1 MMWRKRQALIALLL
15 LSASVA
21 SAARFNLKP
30 WTTKTIKTGK
40 QSTAPAEQLSKAE
53 DSSDSK
59 DKADGDI
66 VQGDGT
72 EDIDSSDNSLDE
84 DSTGKDD
91 AGGDKEVLTIVDDTN
106 STKSDHGDVKTFE
119 SSPAANQTLNKGN
132 NAVPQHA
139 HNPYARPTPYVV
151 MPSRNPQPQPP
162 SILST
167 ILKAFLPMPPP
178 RAPPSPF
185 GPGMFPPNSPPPPPS
200 IVPLLLRLV
209 LISFTTQILDFFRGS
224 HSDAFIPSCSQHYT
238 FERVNDRYRR
248 DGSALMQALA
258 SPPPGVRK
266 YRWKRIFR
274 RRRHANVDI
283 LTDSTKKSVE
293 PPSIGNGELYNR
305 TVIILD
311 MKPDSRVGNG
321 MADQLRDTVSFLIEQ
336 HRDHTDRRR
345 AVSHLPH
352 HATSSRTAKGI
363 RPAIG
368 AELEIL
374 LILDS
379 PGGTVQDYGLAASQ
393 LSRLRNEPQIKLTVC
408 VDRVAASGG
417 YMMACQSTPG
427 QLFAAPFAMVG
438 SIGVL
443 METVNLHDLLSKN
456 GIKPLI
462 IKAGKNKAPL
472 KALGEVTPDEL
483 EMAQDCANVIHQAFQ
498 KWVTKSRNLSG
509 SQDWLDKVAT
519 GAVFL
524 GTEACELGLVDRVVT
539 SDEYVAE
546 RVAAG
551 DRVLR
556 LVPYRGSQLGLR
568 LSPLDLLTG
577 LDAEGRAKIASKIK
591 QLGPGICQTL
601 ASLFRVGSAVGALN
615 LVHHFASLHN
625 QRSFSFS
632 G

>member
-1 MMWRKRQALIALLL
+1 MLRKRQTLVALLL
-15 LSASVA
+15 VSASVA

-30 WTTKTIKTGK
+30 WSRTIKAGTK
-40 QSTAPAEQLSKAE
+40 SSAPAEPAPE

-66 VQGDGT
+66 SQNAEVDT
-72 EDIDSSDNSLDE
+72 DSDNSPEDNAYKDE
-84 DSTGKDD
+84 GRNAAPTEADD
-91 AGGDKEVLTIVDDTN
+91 TTN
-106 STKSDHGDVKTFE
+106 STQSDHGGDELPSE
-119 SSPAANQTLNKGN
+119 STSSTNQTLAEGNK
-132 NAVPQHA
+132 AVPQHA
-139 HNPYARPTPYVV
+139 HNPYARPPPYVV
-151 MPSRNPQPQPP
+151 MTNRQPQPQPQSSSLLS
-162 SILST
+162 SILKV
-167 ILKAFLPMPPP
+167 LVPPQ
-178 RAPPSPF
+178 RSPPSPF
-185 GPGMFPPNSPPPPPS
+185 GPGMLPMNSPPPPPS
-200 IVPLLLRLV
+200 ILSLLLRLA

-224 HSDAFIPSCSQHYT
+224 HSDAFIPSTAQHYT

-266 YRWKRIFR
+266 YRWKRIFHR
-274 RRRHANVDI
+274 RRKENMDSLI
-283 LTDSTKKSVE
+283 DSTTESME
-293 PPSIGNGELYNR
+293 PPSLGNGELYNR

-321 MADQLRDTVSFLIEQ
+321 MAEHLRDTVSFLIEQ

-345 AVSHLPH
+345 SISHVPH
-352 HATSSRTAKGI
+352 LATTRTAKGI
-363 RPAIG
+363 RSAIG
-368 AELEIL
+368 AEMEIL

-379 PGGTVQDYGLAASQ
+379 GGGTVQDYGLAASQ
-393 LSRLRNEPQIKLTVC
+393 LCRLRNEPQIKLTIC

-417 YMMACQSTPG
+417 YMMASQATPG

-443 METVNLHDLLSKN
+443 METVNLHDLLAKN

-472 KALGEVTPDEL
+472 KQLGEVTPEEL
-483 EMAQDCANVIHQAFQ
+483 EMAQDDANVIHQAFQ

-509 SQDWLDKVAT
+509 SQEWLDKVAT

-524 GTEACELGLVDRVVT
+524 GAEACELGLVDRVVT

-556 LVPYRGSQLGLR
+556 LMPYRGSQLGLR

-577 LDAEGRAKIASKIK
+577 LDAEGRAKLTLRIK
-591 QLGPGICQTL
+591 QLGPGICQTF

-615 LVHHFASLHN
+615 LVHHLASLQCH
-625 QRSFSFS
+625 RSFSFS

>member
-1 MMWRKRQALIALLL
+1 MIWRKRQALVALLL

-30 WTTKTIKTGK
+30 WRRTKTIKTSGK
-40 QSTAPAEQLSKAE
+40 QSTAPAEQVPEAEASSDTKEKSDGDVGQSAETRDMASSE
-53 DSSDSK
+53 DSHDDNAGN
-59 DKADGDI
+59 DKG
-66 VQGDGT
+66 
-72 EDIDSSDNSLDE
+72 E
-84 DSTGKDD
+84 
-91 AGGDKEVLTIVDDTN
+91 KEVPTTADDSN
-106 STKSDHGDVKTFE
+106 STKSDHGDVKTSE
-119 SSPAANQTLNKGN
+119 SSPSTNQTLNEGN
-132 NAVPQHA
+132 KAVPQHA
-139 HNPYARPTPYVV
+139 HNPYARPTP
-151 MPSRNPQPQPP
+151 
-162 SILST
+162 
-167 ILKAFLPMPPP
+167 
-178 RAPPSPF
+178 
-185 GPGMFPPNSPPPPPS
+185 
-200 IVPLLLRLV
+200 
-209 LISFTTQILDFFRGS
+209 GS
-224 HSDAFIPSCSQHYT
+224 HSDAFIPSTAQHYT

-266 YRWKRIFR
+266 FRWKRIFHR
-274 RRRHANVDI
+274 RRNANVDI
-283 LTDSTKKSVE
+283 LTDSTKKSME

-345 AVSHLPH
+345 AISHLPH
-352 HATSSRTAKGI
+352 LATSRTAKGI

-417 YMMACQSTPG
+417 YMMASQATPG

-443 METVNLHDLLSKN
+443 METVNLHDILSKN

-472 KALGEVTPDEL
+472 KSLGEVTPEEL
-483 EMAQDCANVIHQAFQ
+483 EMAQDDANVIHQAFQ
-498 KWVTKSRNLSG
+498 KWVTKSRNISG

-524 GTEACELGLVDRVVT
+524 GAEACELGLVDRVVT

-568 LSPLDLLTG
+568 LSPLDLLSG
-577 LDAEGRAKIASKIK
+577 LDAEGRAKLTSKIK
-591 QLGPGICQTL
+591 QLGPGICQTF

-615 LVHHFASLHN
+615 LVHHFASLHS

>member
-1 MMWRKRQALIALLL
+1 MALLL
-15 LSASVA
+15 LSTSIA
-21 SAARFNLKP
+21 SAARFKLKP
-30 WTTKTIKTGK
+30 WTKTIKAGK
-40 QSTAPAEQLSKAE
+40 QSSVPADAPE
-53 DSSDSK
+53 DSPDFK
-59 DKADGDI
+59 DKADD
-66 VQGDGT
+66 
-72 EDIDSSDNSLDE
+72 EDSQNSETRDVDPSDNSLE
-84 DSTGKDD
+84 DSGDRVEGEQVVPAIADD
-91 AGGDKEVLTIVDDTN
+91 TTN
-106 STKSDHGDVKTFE
+106 STQSDHEDGVIPPE
-119 SSPAANQTLNKGN
+119 SSSSTNQTLHEGNK
-132 NAVPQHA
+132 AVPQHA
-139 HNPYARPTPYVV
+139 HNPYARPPPYVV
-151 MPSRNPQPQPP
+151 MTNRKPQPKSP
-162 SILST
+162 SLLST
-167 ILKAFLPMPPP
+167 ILKALVPIPPQQS
-178 RAPPSPF
+178 PPSPF

-200 IVPLLLRLV
+200 ILSLLLRLV
-209 LISFTTQILDFFRGS
+209 LLSFTTQILDFFKGS
-224 HSDAFIPSCSQHYT
+224 HSDAYIPSTAQHYT

-266 YRWKRIFR
+266 YRWKRIFHR
-274 RRRHANVDI
+274 RRKENVEISMDTTEES
-283 LTDSTKKSVE
+283 LTME

-305 TVIILD
+305 TVIIVD

-321 MADQLRDTVSFLIEQ
+321 MAEQLRDTVSFLIEQ

-345 AVSHLPH
+345 AISHLPH
-352 HATSSRTAKGI
+352 LATSRTVKGI

-417 YMMACQSTPG
+417 YMMASQATPG

-443 METVNLHDLLSKN
+443 METVNLHDILSKN

-472 KALGEVTPDEL
+472 KSLGEVTPEEL
-483 EMAQDCANVIHQAFQ
+483 EMAQDDANVIHQAFQ
-498 KWVTKSRNLSG
+498 KWVTTSRNLSG
-509 SQDWLDKVAT
+509 SQEWLDKVAT

-524 GTEACELGLVDRVVT
+524 GGEACELGLVDRVVT
-539 SDEYVAE
+539 SDEYIAE
-546 RVAAG
+546 RVQAG

-556 LVPYRGSQLGLR
+556 LMPYRGSQLGLR
-568 LSPLDLLTG
+568 LSPLDLLSG
-577 LDAEGRAKIASKIK
+577 LDAEGRAKLTSKIK
-591 QLGPGICQTL
+591 QFGPGICQTF

-615 LVHHFASLHN
+615 LVHHFASLHS
-625 QRSFSFS
+625 QRSYSFS

>member
-1 MMWRKRQALIALLL
+1 MLWRKRQLLVALLL
-15 LSASVA
+15 LSASIA
-21 SAARFNLKP
+21 SAARFKLKP
-30 WTTKTIKTGK
+30 WTRTIKAGK
-40 QSTAPAEQLSKAE
+40 QSSAPADAKSVTV
-53 DSSDSK
+53 DSPDSK
-59 DKADGDI
+59 DRTD
-66 VQGDGT
+66 
-72 EDIDSSDNSLDE
+72 EDSQNSETRDVDLSDNSLEDNTDKDE
-84 DSTGKDD
+84 GEQAVAAVADD
-91 AGGDKEVLTIVDDTN
+91 TTN
-106 STKSDHGDVKTFE
+106 STQRDEVVIPSE
-119 SSPAANQTLNKGN
+119 SSSSTNQTHHEGNK
-132 NAVPQHA
+132 AVPQHT
-139 HNPYARPTPYVV
+139 HNPYARPPPYVV
-151 MPSRNPQPQPP
+151 MTNRKPQPQSP
-162 SILST
+162 SLLST
-167 ILKAFLPMPPP
+167 VLKALVPIPPQHS
-178 RAPPSPF
+178 PPSPF

-200 IVPLLLRLV
+200 ILSLLLRLA
-209 LISFTTQILDFFRGS
+209 LLSFTTQILDFFRGS
-224 HSDAFIPSCSQHYT
+224 HSDAFIPSTAQHYT

-266 YRWKRIFR
+266 YRWKRIFHR
-274 RRRHANVDI
+274 RRKTNADI
-283 LTDSTKKSVE
+283 SIDTTKESMSIE

-305 TVIILD
+305 TVIIID

-321 MADQLRDTVSFLIEQ
+321 MAEQLRDTVSFLIEQ

-345 AVSHLPH
+345 ALSHLPH
-352 HATSSRTAKGI
+352 LATSRTVKGI

-417 YMMACQSTPG
+417 YMMASQATPG

-443 METVNLHDLLSKN
+443 METVNLHDILSKN

-472 KALGEVTPDEL
+472 KSLGEVTPEEL
-483 EMAQDCANVIHQAFQ
+483 EMAQDDANVIHQAFQ

-509 SQDWLDKVAT
+509 SQEWLDKVAT

-524 GTEACELGLVDRVVT
+524 GGEACELGLVDRVVT

-556 LVPYRGSQLGLR
+556 LIPYRGSQLGLR
-568 LSPLDLLTG
+568 LSPLDLLSG
-577 LDAEGRAKIASKIK
+577 LDAEGRAKLTSKIK
-591 QLGPGICQTL
+591 QLGPGIFQTF

-615 LVHHFASLHN
+615 LVHHFASLHS
-625 QRSFSFS
+625 QRSYSFS

>member
-1 MMWRKRQALIALLL
+1 MLL
-15 LSASVA
+15 ASRA
-21 SAARFNLKP
+21 SAARFSLKP
-30 WTTKTIKTGK
+30 RSRTIKAGK
-40 QSTAPAEQLSKAE
+40 QPSAQDP
-53 DSSDSK
+53 SDSK
-59 DKADGDI
+59 DKAVGDI
-66 VQGDGT
+66 NQNAETKDK
-72 EDIDSSDNSLDE
+72 DSDNIHEE
-84 DSTGKDD
+84 DNADKYDGREEVPTIADD
-91 AGGDKEVLTIVDDTN
+91 ATN
-106 STKSDHGDVKTFE
+106 STQSDHADDVASL
-119 SSPAANQTLNKGN
+119 SSSTNQTLAEGK
-132 NAVPQHA
+132 NAALQHA
-139 HNPYARPTPYVV
+139 QNPYARPPPYIV
-151 MPSRNPQPQPP
+151 MTSRKPQSSSLLS
-162 SILST
+162 SIV
-167 ILKAFLPMPPP
+167 KAFLPQHT
-178 RAPPSPF
+178 PPSPF
-185 GPGMFPPNSPPPPPS
+185 GPGILPPNSPPPPPS
-200 IVPLLLRLV
+200 ILSLLLRLV
-209 LISFTTQILDFFRGS
+209 LLSFTTQILDFFRGS
-224 HSDAFIPSCSQHYT
+224 HSDAFLPSTAQHYT

-248 DGSALMQALA
+248 DSSALMQALA

-266 YRWKRIFR
+266 YRWRKIFHR
-274 RRRHANVDI
+274 RRKTNMDI
-283 LTDSTKKSVE
+283 LTGSTTESME

-321 MADQLRDTVSFLIEQ
+321 MAEQLRDTVSFLIEQ
-336 HRDHTDRRR
+336 HRDHIDKRR
-345 AVSHLPH
+345 SHLPH
-352 HATSSRTAKGI
+352 IATARTAKGI

-417 YMMACQSTPG
+417 YMMASQATLG

-462 IKAGKNKAPL
+462 IKAGKNKVPL
-472 KALGEVTPDEL
+472 KTLGKVTDEEL
-483 EMAQDCANVIHQAFQ
+483 QIAQDDANVIHQAFQ

-509 SQDWLDKVAT
+509 SQEWLDKVAT

-524 GTEACELGLVDRVVT
+524 GAEACELGLVDRVVT

-546 RVAAG
+546 RVATG

-556 LVPYRGSQLGLR
+556 LIPYRGSQLGLR
-568 LSPLDLLTG
+568 LSPLDLLSG
-577 LDAEGRAKIASKIK
+577 LDAEGRAKLTLKIK
-591 QLGPGICQTL
+591 QLGPGICQAF
-601 ASLFRVGSAVGALN
+601 ASLFRVGGAVGALN
-615 LVHHFASLHN
+615 LVASLHRY
-625 QRSFSFS
+625 RSFSFP

>member
-1 MMWRKRQALIALLL
+1 MLLL
-15 LSASVA
+15 ASGS
-21 SAARFNLKP
+21 SAARFNGKP
-30 WTTKTIKTGK
+30 WSRKIKAGSKQQSAPVPEDPTDYSNDEADGNIKQRAETKDK
-40 QSTAPAEQLSKAE
+40 
-53 DSSDSK
+53 DSDS
-59 DKADGDI
+59 
-66 VQGDGT
+66 
-72 EDIDSSDNSLDE
+72 DNLHE
-84 DSTGKDD
+84 ENAGEVEGRKEVPTIADD
-91 AGGDKEVLTIVDDTN
+91 ATN
-106 STKSDHGDVKTFE
+106 STQNNDHADVQPST
-119 SSPAANQTLNKGN
+119 NQTQHAEGK
-132 NAVPQHA
+132 NAAPQQA
-139 HNPYARPTPYVV
+139 HNPYSRPPPYIV
-151 MPSRNPQPQPP
+151 MTSRKPQPQSP
-162 SILST
+162 SIMSS
-167 ILKAFLPMPPP
+167 ILKAFVPIPPQHT
-178 RAPPSPF
+178 PPSPF
-185 GPGMFPPNSPPPPPS
+185 GPGILPHNTPPPPPS
-200 IVPLLLRLV
+200 ILSLLLRLV
-209 LISFTTQILDFFRGS
+209 LLSFTTQILDFFRFGS
-224 HSDAFIPSCSQHYT
+224 QADAFIPPTAQHYT

-258 SPPPGVRK
+258 SPPPGVRR

-274 RRRHANVDI
+274 QRRKANTDI
-283 LTDSTKKSVE
+283 LSDSTIESME

-321 MADQLRDTVSFLIEQ
+321 MAEQLRDTVSFLIEQ

-345 AVSHLPH
+345 STSHLPH
-352 HATSSRTAKGI
+352 LATARTAKGI

-417 YMMACQSTPG
+417 YMMASQATPG

-438 SIGVL
+438 SVGVI
-443 METVNLHDLLSKN
+443 METVNLHDILSKN

-462 IKAGKNKAPL
+462 IKAGKHKAPL
-472 KALGEVTPDEL
+472 KTLGEVTPEEL
-483 EMAQDCANVIHQAFQ
+483 EMAQDDANVIHEAFQ
-498 KWVTKSRNLSG
+498 KLVTKSRNLAG
-509 SQDWLDKVAT
+509 SQEWLDKVAT
-519 GAVFL
+519 GAIFL
-524 GTEACELGLVDRVVT
+524 GAEACELGLVDRVVT

-556 LVPYRGSQLGLR
+556 LVPYRGSQLGIR
-568 LSPLDLLTG
+568 ISPLDLLSG
-577 LDAEGRAKIASKIK
+577 LDAEGRAKLTLKIK
-591 QLGPGICQTL
+591 QLGPGLCQTL

-615 LVHHFASLHN
+615 LIHHFASLHR
-625 QRSFSFS
+625 QPTFSFP

>member
-1 MMWRKRQALIALLL
+1 MIWRKRQALVALLL

-30 WTTKTIKTGK
+30 WRRTKTIKTSGK
-40 QSTAPAEQLSKAE
+40 QSTAPAEPVPEAEASSDTKEKSDGVVVQSAETRDMASSE
-53 DSSDSK
+53 DSHDDNAGN
-59 DKADGDI
+59 DKG
-66 VQGDGT
+66 
-72 EDIDSSDNSLDE
+72 E
-84 DSTGKDD
+84 
-91 AGGDKEVLTIVDDTN
+91 KEVPTTADDSN
-106 STKSDHGDVKTFE
+106 STKSDHGDVKTSE
-119 SSPAANQTLNKGN
+119 SSPSTNQTLNEGN
-132 NAVPQHA
+132 KAVPQHA

-151 MPSRNPQPQPP
+151 MTSRKPQPQ
-162 SILST
+162 SSSLLSS
-167 ILKAFLPMPPP
+167 ILKAFVPIQPPHS
-178 RAPPSPF
+178 PPSPF
-185 GPGMFPPNSPPPPPS
+185 GPGIFPPNSPPPPPS
-200 IVPLLLRLV
+200 ILSLLLRLV
-209 LISFTTQILDFFRGS
+209 LLSFTTQILDFFRGS
-224 HSDAFIPSCSQHYT
+224 HSDAFIPSTAQHYT

-266 YRWKRIFR
+266 FRWKRIFHR
-274 RRRHANVDI
+274 RRNANVDI
-283 LTDSTKKSVE
+283 LTDSTKKSME

-345 AVSHLPH
+345 AISHLPH
-352 HATSSRTAKGI
+352 LATSRTAKGI

-417 YMMACQSTPG
+417 YMMASQATPG

-443 METVNLHDLLSKN
+443 METVNLHDILSKN

-472 KALGEVTPDEL
+472 KSLGEVTPEEL
-483 EMAQDCANVIHQAFQ
+483 EMAQDDANVIHQAFQ
-498 KWVTKSRNLSG
+498 KWVTKSRNISG

-524 GTEACELGLVDRVVT
+524 GAEACELGLVDRVVT

-577 LDAEGRAKIASKIK
+577 LDAEGRAKLTSKIK
-591 QLGPGICQTL
+591 QLGPGICQTF

-615 LVHHFASLHN
+615 LVHHFASLHS